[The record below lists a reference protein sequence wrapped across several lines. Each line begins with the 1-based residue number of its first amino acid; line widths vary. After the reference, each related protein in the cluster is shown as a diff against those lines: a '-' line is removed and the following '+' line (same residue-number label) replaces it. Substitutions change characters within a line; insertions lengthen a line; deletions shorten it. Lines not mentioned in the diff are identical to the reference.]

1 MTLDHRQ
8 KPTDKRCIVLY
19 FFWAFT
25 MTSFSFADD
34 DDAFAALSISAGGG
48 RLPTSTRSGIS
59 ALSGESE
66 DFRTQSTA
74 STVTGG
80 IASAAP
86 RLEFCCCLLKI
97 LI

>member
-1 MTLDHRQ
+1 MI
-8 KPTDKRCIVLY
+8 TDKNRQINVVL
-19 FFWAFT
+19 FFTFFGLFT

-34 DDAFAALSISAGGG
+34 DDAFAALSISAGG

-66 DFRTQSTA
+66 FRTAQSTA

-86 RLEFCCCLLKI
+86 SLEFRCCLLII
-97 LI
+97 LS